1 MVGKIAVNV
10 ARLVIAMTF
19 ILSGFVK
26 AVDPLGTQ
34 YKIVDYLKSMQLG
47 TFVPDFLTL
56 TASVL
61 LSAVEFGLGICM
73 LFAIR
78 RRLVSLLAL
87 CMMIPMTA
95 LTLWLAVANPVTDCG
110 CFGEAVTLTN
120 RQTFTILI
128 LLGLL
133 SRPILDN

>member
-1 MVGKIAVNV
+1 MMVRKIAVNV

-34 YKIVDYLKSMQLG
+34 YKIVDYLKAMQLG

-61 LSAVEFGLGICM
+61 LSAVEFGLGKIGR
-73 LFAIR
+73 AH
-78 RRLVSLLAL
+78 V
-87 CMMIPMTA
+87 
-95 LTLWLAVANPVTDCG
+95 
-110 CFGEAVTLTN
+110 
-120 RQTFTILI
+120 
-128 LLGLL
+128 
-133 SRPILDN
+133 